1 MFWWYFPN
9 PNPSVPTLVWLQGG
23 PGKLQH
29 LEALDSAG
37 FTAGCFA
44 GGPSTFAVFN
54 EFGPFRLE
62 PAAGGNFTV
71 LDNPYTVTQKYSV
84 IFLDN
89 PVGAL
94 QSRVA

>member
-1 MFWWYFPN
+1 M
-9 PNPSVPTLVWLQGG
+9 WLQGG
-23 PGKLQH
+23 PGAFTPQH
-29 LEALDSAG
+29 LAFPARPVPSLPLSC
-37 FTAGCFA
+37 T

-89 PVGAL
+89 PVGAFHPHPHCT
-94 QSRVA
+94 